1 MRTTG
6 GRARGRVVFLVTVPE
21 ARAAAFLRAYED
33 IRHHV
38 AEGVPGHLVD
48 QVCRAPDDPE
58 QWLITSEWRSLD
70 DFASWERSAGHRE
83 LVRPLR
89 ACMTA
94 ARSLRFVVQAETR
107 TNAIDQ
113 GGPRDA

>member
-1 MRTTG
+1 MTTTG
-6 GRARGRVVFLVTVPE
+6 GRARGRVVFLVTVPKT
-21 ARAAAFLRAYED
+21 RTAAFLQAYED
-33 IRHHV
+33 IRHQV

-70 DFASWERSAGHRE
+70 DFESWERSPGHRE

-89 ACMTA
+89 VCMTT

-107 TNAIDQ
+107 ANVTDQ